1 MTAAKNDVF
10 LVYKIKFFYKKQGD
24 SALVE
29 AIKIWQGAYLGGFF
43 PDRGRDDKIFETY
56 FSETYSSEPTKFT

>member
-1 MTAAKNDVF
+1 M
-10 LVYKIKFFYKKQGD
+10 G
-24 SALVE
+24 
-29 AIKIWQGAYLGGFF
+29 AIKIWQGVYPGRFF

>member
-1 MTAAKNDVF
+1 M
-10 LVYKIKFFYKKQGD
+10 
-24 SALVE
+24 E